1 MAVSQNPSLESGL
14 LRKPTEPRGN
24 TSHGLV
30 SCVLGTTEFFGRLE
44 GTAVRTESPMQTD
57 RAMADWADK
66 NAMKKKKMLQF
77 GIDSNILLTLELW
90 KYVAYPVRSL
100 VLCDALSNATAAA
113 MCIHVWFSVMG
124 RVLSCMSVC
133 W

>member
-1 MAVSQNPSLESGL
+1 
-14 LRKPTEPRGN
+14 
-24 TSHGLV
+24 
-30 SCVLGTTEFFGRLE
+30 
-44 GTAVRTESPMQTD
+44 MQTD
-57 RAMADWADK
+57 RTMAEWAD

-77 GIDSNILLTLELW
+77 DSNILLTLELW

-100 VLCDALSNATAAA
+100 VVCDALSNATAAV